1 MAKAINT
8 GNVKPSA
15 PSAVKTEKAA
25 KVPKEKKAQLPFG
38 KKFSTVA
45 KKAGQRVGKS
55 LKAVLAIPS
64 GMNVAVD
71 AIQEKLTSAM
81 HALDL
86 AQLELAAL
94 PDTFAPNVKASK
106 SGGSIAVG
114 TVVAIRAKRLPEYE
128 GLLSDADLAS
138 LTVINVKGTKLALK
152 TAGGNTLLMPKAHVE
167 AKAA

>member
-1 MAKAINT
+1 MAKAINA

-15 PSAVKTEKAA
+15 PAAVKTEKAA
-25 KVPKEKKAQLPFG
+25 KAPKEKKAQLPFG
-38 KKFSTVA
+38 KKFSTIA
-45 KKAGQRVGKS
+45 LKATQRVGKS
-55 LKAVLAIPS
+55 LKAVLAVSPESHIE
-64 GMNVAVD
+64 VA
-71 AIQEKLTSAM
+71 AIQTNIGQ
-81 HALDL
+81 ALASL
-86 AQLELAAL
+86 AAAQLALAAL
-94 PDTFAPNVKASK
+94 PDSFAPNAKASK

-152 TAGGNTLLMPKAHVE
+152 TAGGNTLLVPKAHVE